1 MAETVTIFGA
11 SGFIGRYVVQ
21 ELARRGARIRAVT
34 RDPHTAAHLKPLTA
48 LGQLGFAKASLSDRA
63 AIDAACEGS
72 DAVINLV
79 GILDG
84 DEHSFNAVHR
94 DGAARV
100 AEAAARAGAK
110 AAVQVSAIGA
120 DPEAEAHYARSKGE
134 GEAMVFSAFPGATVI
149 RPSIV
154 FGAEDEFLNR
164 FAGLMRFAP
173 VMPVV
178 APHARFQPVYVVDLA
193 EAIAEAA
200 VSPGVHGARTYEVG
214 GPDVVTMREL
224 MAFIAKTIQRDA
236 NLIDVPDAVA
246 GGMAKLFGWMPG
258 APMTHD
264 QWLMLQNPSVV
275 HGENGLAAF
284 GISPTPMQAVA
295 PNWLVRYRKQ
305 GRFTAAA

>member
-34 RDPHTAAHLKPLTA
+34 RDPHTAQHLKPLTA
-48 LGQLGFAKASLSDRA
+48 LGQLGFAKANLADA
-63 AIDAACEGS
+63 ASVKAACEGA
-72 DAVINLV
+72 DAVINLI

-84 DEHSFNAVHR
+84 DEDDFEAVQR
-94 DGAARV
+94 DGARRI
-100 AEAAARAGAK
+100 AEAAAEAGAE
-110 AAVQVSAIGA
+110 ALVQVSAIGA
-120 DPEAEAHYARSKGE
+120 DSDAEADYARTKGE
-134 GEAMVFSAFPGATVI
+134 GEEAVKAAFPQATII

-164 FAGLMRFAP
+164 FASLMRFAP
-173 VMPVV
+173 MMPVV
-178 APHARFQPVYVVDLA
+178 APKATFQPVYVVDLA
-193 EAIAEAA
+193 EAIAEAVMA
-200 VSPGVHGARTYEVG
+200 SATHAGRTYEVG

-224 MAFIAKTIQRDA
+224 MEFIARVIQRDVVLA
-236 NLIDVPDAVA
+236 DVPDVVA
-246 GGMAKLFGWMPG
+246 GGMAKAFGWMPG

-264 QWLMLQNPSVV
+264 QWRMLQKPNVV
-275 HGENGLAAF
+275 TGENGLAAF

-295 PNWLVRYRKQ
+295 PNWLVRYRRQ